1 MKLLITSLIC
11 LLSTGLFSATD
22 TLTGIQKKKKLRV
35 GLEVGYMPFEMT
47 DKKGNIIGFDVDLA
61 KMMATE
67 MGVEVELVNTEWDGI
82 IPGLLTDKFDLI
94 IAGMTIT
101 PQRNMKVNFSEP
113 YVTIGQ
119 TMIVK
124 NELKGKI
131 KSYKDLNDGK
141 YSVSSK
147 LGTTGEIAIKN
158 LIPKA
163 NYKAYQTEQ
172 DAAMEVVNGRIDA
185 FVYDLPYNVIFS
197 GSKGK
202 GKVHFIKDSF
212 THEPLGIAVRQ
223 NDPNILNWV
232 NNFLNQIK
240 KDGRYDKLHA
250 KWFEDT
256 SWLANVK

>member
-1 MKLLITSLIC
+1 MKKLSLLLAFLIASL
-11 LLSTGLFSATD
+11 SFAATD

-47 DKKGNIIGFDVDLA
+47 DKKGSIVGFDADLA
-61 KMMATE
+61 KLMATE

-82 IPGLLTDKFDLI
+82 IPGLLTDKFDMI

-119 TMIVK
+119 TIIIK
-124 NELKGKI
+124 DSLKGKI
-131 KSYKDLNDGK
+131 KSYKDLNNSK
-141 YSVSSK
+141 YTVSSK
-147 LGTTGEIAIKN
+147 LGTTGEVAIKN
-158 LIPKA
+158 LIPNA
-163 NYKAYQTEQ
+163 SYKAYQTEQ
-172 DAAMEVVNGRIDA
+172 DAAMEVVSGRIDA

-202 GKVHFIKDSF
+202 GKVHFLKESF